1 MADEQN
7 KSEKP
12 TPHKLKEAKKQ
23 GQVAKSQELN
33 LLVTSLTFL
42 AIVASFLT
50 QVSSEFTALFESLII
65 LSHDFNLNRLTLI
78 NLFSDVSFSLI
89 VIFVPLA
96 LLLLVFGIS
105 FSIMQTGF
113 VLTAVPIKPDFKRM
127 NPASGFKKIFSKKT
141 MFEFIKSILKLIAIG
156 ITLYISFPYFISD
169 AQELFKATPDHV
181 AHQWQSMFLKVGLA
195 FILLST
201 PLVILDFW
209 FTRWDFTK
217 KMMMSHRDLKDE
229 NKKHEGDPE
238 VRSKQKQIQNELLQK
253 SAALSQVKDS
263 DVLITNP
270 THIAIAL
277 KYDKDTMVAPKVMA
291 AGKGEF
297 ALKIRKQ
304 ARKHSVPMVQNKLL
318 ARQLYKEVKINGV
331 VPASCF
337 NELAP
342 IFRKIFGMEQKK

>member
-42 AIVASFLT
+42 AIVASFFT

-169 AQELFKATPDHV
+169 A
-181 AHQWQSMFLKVGLA
+181 G
-195 FILLST
+195 
-201 PLVILDFW
+201 VI
-209 FTRWDFTK
+209 
-217 KMMMSHRDLKDE
+217 
-229 NKKHEGDPE
+229 
-238 VRSKQKQIQNELLQK
+238 
-253 SAALSQVKDS
+253 
-263 DVLITNP
+263 
-270 THIAIAL
+270 
-277 KYDKDTMVAPKVMA
+277 
-291 AGKGEF
+291 
-297 ALKIRKQ
+297 
-304 ARKHSVPMVQNKLL
+304 
-318 ARQLYKEVKINGV
+318 
-331 VPASCF
+331 
-337 NELAP
+337 
-342 IFRKIFGMEQKK
+342 